1 MSDDESIHALLA
13 KVLSNR
19 DVLNEA
25 LKRAELR
32 RDRRSMQ
39 RLQRALAD
47 NERLIK
53 ALTSLITLH

>member
-1 MSDDESIHALLA
+1 VSDDESIHALLA

>member
-1 MSDDESIHALLA
+1 VPDDESIHALLA

-25 LKRAELR
+25 LNRAELR
-32 RDRRSMQ
+32 RDRRSVQ

-53 ALTSLITLH
+53 SLTSLITLH

>member
-25 LKRAELR
+25 LNRAELR

>member
-1 MSDDESIHALLA
+1 MPDDESIHALLA

-25 LKRAELR
+25 LNRAELR
-32 RDRRSMQ
+32 RDRRSVQ

-53 ALTSLITLH
+53 SLTSLITLH

>member
-1 MSDDESIHALLA
+1 VSDDESIHALLA

-25 LKRAELR
+25 LNRAELR
-32 RDRRSMQ
+32 RDRRSVQ

-53 ALTSLITLH
+53 SLTSLITLH